1 MTTDALPL
9 FDHAQTDPVLEKS
22 AFKTQEAAL
31 RTALLG
37 AQYEQLSQGRQSLLV
52 VVAGIDGAGK
62 GATINLLTE
71 WMDPRHIRTLAFDRP
86 NAVDQMRPP
95 MWRYWNAL
103 PPRGKT
109 GIVFGSWYALLMREA
124 ARKHPRT
131 ERIERLAM
139 AIRRFEA
146 MLAAEG
152 VQVLKLW
159 FHLSRTAQAERL
171 KRLLSSE
178 QTSWQVTPNDHKVY
192 KKYDRLCLAGSV
204 SIGLTDRAHAPWHIV
219 PSADDNL
226 RSICT
231 AERVLEAL
239 KARPARV
246 QPEPAQAPRPR
257 VVVRD
262 RLQDCVDMS
271 IDLDRDAYD
280 EQIGLWQ
287 GRLAR
292 AVRSDAFQHK
302 ALVLAFE
309 GQDAAGK
316 GGAIRRI
323 ANALDA
329 RQYEIHQISAPTQDE
344 RARPYLWRFWHRLPR
359 HGGVGIF
366 DRSWYGR
373 VLVERVEQLTAPA
386 AWRRA
391 YDEINDFEAQLA
403 ANDVIVIKF
412 WLAVDADEQLARF
425 KAREHSPFKRFKIT
439 PEDWRNRDKW
449 DAYAR
454 AANEMFART
463 DQPEAPWHVIAANDK
478 RRARLAVLQ
487 HTVLTLENAC

>member
-1 MTTDALPL
+1 MTEHLPIFEL
-9 FDHAQTDPVLEKS
+9 AQSDPVLDKA

-31 RTALLG
+31 RTALLS
-37 AQYEQLSQGRQSLLV
+37 AQYQQLAQGRQSLLI

-62 GATINLLTE
+62 GATINLLNE
-71 WMDPRHIRTLAFDRP
+71 WMDPRHIRTLAFDEP
-86 NAVDQMRPP
+86 DAVDRERPP

-103 PPRGKT
+103 PPKGKT
-109 GIVFGSWYALLMREA
+109 GIVFGSWYALLVREA
-124 ARKHPRT
+124 ARKRPRP

-152 VQVLKLW
+152 VHLLKLW
-159 FHLSRTAQAERL
+159 FHLSRSAQADRL
-171 KRLLSSE
+171 QRLLASE
-178 QTSWQVTPNDHKVY
+178 RTSWQVTPNDHKVY
-192 KKYDRLCLAGSV
+192 KKYDRLCLGGSA
-204 SIGLTDRAHAPWHIV
+204 SIGLTDRAHARWHII

-226 RSICT
+226 RSIQT

-239 KARPARV
+239 KSRPARV
-246 QPEPAQAPRPR
+246 QPEPAVAPPPR
-257 VVVRD
+257 VAVKD
-262 RLQDCVDMS
+262 RLKVNVVEE
-271 IDLDRDAYD
+271 LDKDEYD
-280 EQIGLWQ
+280 TQIALWQ

-292 AVRSDAFQHK
+292 AVRSDAFKQK
-302 ALVLAFE
+302 SLVLAFE

-329 RQYEIHQISAPTQDE
+329 RQYDIHQIAAPTAE
-344 RARPYLWRFWHRLPR
+344 ELSRPYLWRFWHRLPR
-359 HGGVGIF
+359 HGRVGIF

-373 VLVERVEQLTAPA
+373 VLVERVEQFAAPS

-391 YDEINDFEAQLA
+391 YEEINDFEAQLA
-403 ANDVIVIKF
+403 ANNVIVVKF
-412 WLAVDADEQLARF
+412 WLAIDAQEQLARF
-425 KAREHSPFKRFKIT
+425 QAREHSPFKRFKIT

-454 AANEMFART
+454 AANDMFART
-463 DQPEAPWHVIAANDK
+463 DQPDAPWHVIAANDK
-478 RRARLAVLQ
+478 RYARLAVLK
-487 HTVLTLENAC
+487 HTVLALEHAI